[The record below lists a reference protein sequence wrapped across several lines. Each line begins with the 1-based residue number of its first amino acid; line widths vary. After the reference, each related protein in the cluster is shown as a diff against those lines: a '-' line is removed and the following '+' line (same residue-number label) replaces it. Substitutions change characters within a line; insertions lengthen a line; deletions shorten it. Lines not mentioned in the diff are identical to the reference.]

1 MLLGHL
7 EQQLLM
13 LRSVKRRTRTA
24 AGGSLRQQPWLRVGV
39 EECETLRVVVLKKG
53 NQRSESLSK
62 GAKDAFLRPRA
73 AAAAI
78 DSHSG
83 RQLGDGA
90 QRFPPPHPR

>member
-39 EECETLRVVVLKKG
+39 GECETMRVAVLKKG
-53 NQRSESLSK
+53 NQNLPKLRYLLGSWKNLITK
-62 GAKDAFLRPRA
+62 GQFSCRA
-73 AAAAI
+73 
-78 DSHSG
+78 
-83 RQLGDGA
+83 
-90 QRFPPPHPR
+90 